1 VVGVRGIRIF
11 GLLVFLAVLF
21 LMFIIIS
28 GKGEAILS
36 TLKWVCLGAVALLV
50 IAVIA
55 IYVNKIIRLGNR
67 VDYAWS
73 QIDVQLKN
81 RIDLIPNL
89 VSTVQGYMK
98 HEQKAIQMVTD
109 ARAKMMGA
117 GTVDEKMKAHDE
129 LTSALK
135 TIFALSENYPK
146 LRASENFQ
154 TLQGQLSEVES
165 RIANARQLYNEA
177 VLNYNNAVGTLPG
190 IFIASLMGRKK
201 KPYFEIEE
209 SERQTPTVGFAG

>member
-1 VVGVRGIRIF
+1 MRRIRIIVF
-11 GLLVFLAVLF
+11 LVFVMALF
-21 LMFIIIS
+21 LMFIMIS

-36 TLKWVCLGAVALLV
+36 TLKWVCLGVVALFV
-50 IAVIA
+50 IGVIA
-55 IYVNKIIRLGNR
+55 IYVNRIIRLGNR
-67 VDYAWS
+67 VDYTWS

-109 ARAKMMGA
+109 ARANMMGA
-117 GTVDEKMKAHDE
+117 GTVDEKMKAHGE
-129 LTSALK
+129 LTAALK
-135 TIFALSENYPK
+135 SILALAENYPQ

-154 TLQGQLSEVES
+154 LLQGQLNDVES
-165 RIANARQLYNEA
+165 RIANARQLYNGA

-190 IFIASLMGRKK
+190 VFIASLMGRKK

-209 SERQTPTVGFAG
+209 KERETPNVNFIEQP